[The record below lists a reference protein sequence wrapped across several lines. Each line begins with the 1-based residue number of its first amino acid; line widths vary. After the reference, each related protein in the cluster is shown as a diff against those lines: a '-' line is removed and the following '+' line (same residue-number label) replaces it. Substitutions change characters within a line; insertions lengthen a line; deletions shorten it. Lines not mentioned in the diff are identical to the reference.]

1 MQFLIKK
8 YSLNY
13 TCWTLIAWK
22 GISTVHADNTTSK
35 RNIAEG
41 KVHLIVESIYWRDSV

>member
-13 TCWTLIAWK
+13 TCWTLIAWE
-22 GISTVHADNTTSK
+22 GICIVSTRAC
-35 RNIAEG
+35 
-41 KVHLIVESIYWRDSV
+41 

>member
-22 GISTVHADNTTSK
+22 GICTVLVLTRAC
-35 RNIAEG
+35 
-41 KVHLIVESIYWRDSV
+41 